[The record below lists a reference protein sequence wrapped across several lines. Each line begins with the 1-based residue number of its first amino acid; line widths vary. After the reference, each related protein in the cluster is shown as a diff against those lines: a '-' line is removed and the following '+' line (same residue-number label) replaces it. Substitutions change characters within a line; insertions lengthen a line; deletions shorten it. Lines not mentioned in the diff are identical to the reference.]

1 MKQAS
6 GSKEERGCVGLIIS
20 DVARPNGLKLCVL
33 IGGMGENVLVRV
45 RGGMIHES

>member
-6 GSKEERGCVGLIIS
+6 GSKEERGCVGLIVL
-20 DVARPNGLKLCVL
+20 DVAPNGLKLCVL